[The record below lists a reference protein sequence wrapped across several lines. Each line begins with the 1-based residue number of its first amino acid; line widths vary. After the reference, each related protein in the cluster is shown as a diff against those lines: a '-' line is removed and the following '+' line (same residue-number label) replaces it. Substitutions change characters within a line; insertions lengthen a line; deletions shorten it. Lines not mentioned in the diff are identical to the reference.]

1 MNCRSFR
8 KFVGAFADGEL
19 DTQAN
24 AEALEHLNMCPT
36 CAQRVAD
43 VQQLKQAIV
52 RSMGQE
58 TAPEH
63 LRAKVEALVA
73 SRTETTGEPTGS
85 AMGRLVYRLM
95 VPLGIAAAIVMSIA
109 VWEWAT
115 PGDVP
120 LAPGIKTVRD
130 VRLASEVRNQHRMC
144 MVHVLEHHD
153 RSLGRGLN
161 GISRRLTDRLKLRA
175 IAPDLAD
182 HGFALVGAD
191 QCGVM
196 GRPGGHVL
204 YRKDDGA
211 MLSVFSTA
219 LADCDKVSLGRSMRH
234 QGMEFTVDQRDNLAV
249 VAWSQ
254 GCAMYIFCGQVPVEQ
269 VLEAAADARRALDQ
283 PSQASERP

>member
-1 MNCRSFR
+1 MNCRNFR

-24 AEALEHLNMCPT
+24 AEALEHLNMCPP

-43 VQQLKQAIV
+43 VQRLKQAIV
-52 RSMGQE
+52 DSMGQE
-58 TAPEH
+58 VAPEH
-63 LRAKVEALVA
+63 VRANVEALAVGRSELA
-73 SRTETTGEPTGS
+73 GGS
-85 AMGRLVYRLM
+85 AGSPMGRLVYRLM
-95 VPLGIAAAIVMSIA
+95 VPVGLAAAIVMSIA

-115 PGDVP
+115 PADVP
-120 LAPGIKTVRD
+120 LAPGVKTVRD

-144 MVHVLEHHD
+144 TVNALEHHD
-153 RSLGRGLN
+153 ASLGRALS
-161 GISRRLTDRLKLRA
+161 GISRRLTDRLKLRV

-204 YRKDDGA
+204 YRKGDGA

-219 LADCDKVSLGRSMRH
+219 LGGCDKVSLGQSARH
-234 QGMEFTVDQRDNLAV
+234 GGMDFTVDQRDGLAV

-254 GCAMYIFCGQVPVEQ
+254 GCASYIFCGQVPVEQ
-269 VLEAAADARRALDQ
+269 VLEAAADARRAFEG
-283 PSQASERP
+283 S